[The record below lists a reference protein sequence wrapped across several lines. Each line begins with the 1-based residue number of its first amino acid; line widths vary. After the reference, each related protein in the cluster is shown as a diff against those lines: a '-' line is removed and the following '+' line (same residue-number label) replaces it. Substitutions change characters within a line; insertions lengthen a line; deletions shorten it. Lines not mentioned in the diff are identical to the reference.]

1 MKLLLDIVFVLL
13 PRIGNDDGLETI
25 GGHGLGTLTIA
36 TTLQERLLA
45 IHVAAIHIDLWMLQA
60 KHRVAPRRLVLMLT

>member
-13 PRIGNDDGLETI
+13 PGIGNDDGLETI
-25 GGHGLGTLTIA
+25 AGHGLGTLTIS

-45 IHVAAIHIDLWMLQA
+45 IHVTAIHVDLRMLQA
-60 KHRVAPRRLVLMLT
+60 KHRVASR